1 MNRRSRAAA
10 GLLVALL
17 PALIAPGCDAK
28 KADTP
33 TSGQVSV
40 AVCEEVLPLI
50 REEEARFE
58 ELYPEA
64 RVDLR
69 PGPAREV
76 IAALFNDSVK
86 MIISAR
92 ALNDE
97 ERAAR
102 KASGLEVRE
111 IAIAMDGLAVIVNAD
126 NDVTRLTLPQLD
138 SIFSGRIMDWGI
150 LGWRGGRGTISTCV
164 PDRNSAAHEIFSAKV
179 LNGRGFPARS
189 RVTVSSPEM
198 IAAVGADP
206 SAVGIVGL
214 NWMRN
219 PPAGV
224 RIVDLSDPSAP
235 DSLGIAGK
243 YFSPH
248 QAYLYKQFYPLVRI
262 VYIYVTPDSYGVST
276 GFTSFITSVAGQK
289 IVQNQGLVPA
299 TMPVRLV
306 ELRNDVL

>member
-1 MNRRSRAAA
+1 MNRSNRIAA
-10 GLLVALL
+10 GILAALL
-17 PALIAPGCDAK
+17 PALLLSGCDAK
-28 KADTP
+28 KTDTP

-69 PGPAREV
+69 PGSAREV
-76 IAALFNDSVK
+76 ISELFNDSVK

-97 ERAAR
+97 ERAAQQ
-102 KASGLEVRE
+102 SLGLEVRE
-111 IAIAMDGLAVIVNAD
+111 IAVAMDGLAVIVNAQ

-138 SIFSGRIMDWGI
+138 SIFTGRIMDWGL
-150 LGWRGGRGTISTCV
+150 LGWRGSHGKISTCV
-164 PDRNSAAHEIFSAKV
+164 PERNSAAHEIFSAKV
-179 LNGRGFPARS
+179 LNGRSFPAPA
-189 RVTVSSPEM
+189 RVTASSPEM
-198 IAAVGADP
+198 ISAVGADP

-306 ELRNDVL
+306 ELRNDIL